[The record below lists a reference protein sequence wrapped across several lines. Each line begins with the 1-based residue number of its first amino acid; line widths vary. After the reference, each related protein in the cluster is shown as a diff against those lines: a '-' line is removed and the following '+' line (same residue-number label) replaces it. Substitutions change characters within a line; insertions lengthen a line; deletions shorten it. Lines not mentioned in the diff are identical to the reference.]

1 MGTVLDTAPING
13 LLTIGVSSFWHFL
26 TAVANW
32 ALWAV
37 TMVMHLRESSS
48 GVFQKL
54 ITCMD
59 RDTMPL
65 TMLISSITM
74 TWLCT
79 YLFVLASRKTGH
91 YSPVSLRRMSNFGAR
106 LANILSFKNIP
117 PRPQAGGLTIF
128 LTRVLSPRPCRAVTT
143 HGWAQLGMQCMNCH
157 DHACTNLLCMTCA

>member
-13 LLTIGVSSFWHFL
+13 LLTIRVSSFWHFL

-37 TMVMHLRESSS
+37 TMVMHLCESSS

-54 ITCMD
+54 ITCMG

-65 TMLISSITM
+65 TVLISSNTM

-79 YLFVLASRKTGH
+79 YLFGLASRKTGRLLDTNYNPFKH
-91 YSPVSLRRMSNFGAR
+91 YQYIISCAKMCSP
-106 LANILSFKNIP
+106 
-117 PRPQAGGLTIF
+117 
-128 LTRVLSPRPCRAVTT
+128 
-143 HGWAQLGMQCMNCH
+143 
-157 DHACTNLLCMTCA
+157 